1 MSNQA
6 KPHDITTTNS
16 TLLAEIDNR
25 AKMVVAKRR
34 GELEEKYNNRSIKK
48 TLWQLHDAM
57 EPEVL
62 ENWARN
68 NIGEL
73 LSMLV
78 RMETKDGKSDNATQI
93 SGGVQILNQFFA
105 ANGQGRPDGGNGGVG
120 EEGPILSAEIC
131 DGEEG
136 R

>member
-6 KPHDITTTNS
+6 KPHDITATNS
-16 TLLAEIDNR
+16 ALLAEIDNR

-34 GELEEKYNNRSIKK
+34 GELADKYNNRSIKK
-48 TLWQLHDAM
+48 TLWALHDAM

-68 NIGEL
+68 NVGEL

-105 ANGQGRPDGGNGGVG
+105 ANGQGRPDGGNVGVG
-120 EEGPILSAEIC
+120 EERPILSAEIC